1 MAFGS
6 MESGGEDEPL
16 SEINMVPLIDVMLVL
31 LIIFMVTAPL
41 LTHAVKLDL
50 PRATSE
56 PTVVKEE
63 PLRVDIDVQG
73 ELFWNGR
80 KVTLDEL
87 GRQFGE
93 AAQRTPKPELLL
105 RADKLTHYEKLA
117 QVMSLAA
124 SNGLSKIG
132 FLTDPREGP

>member
-117 QVMSLAA
+117 QVMSLA
-124 SNGLSKIG
+124 
-132 FLTDPREGP
+132 